1 MPVAADQRFKVIVAG
16 MALAMLPITVCAR
29 EKVVPSLSIGEARQY
44 VLQLI
49 NSDRKANGQKS
60 IELDAVATIAGQQHS
75 NDMAENGYLSHWDM
89 AGTKP
94 DERYTR
100 AGGEDNVAE
109 NGYILSFT
117 DSPQHQALS
126 STQLFSK
133 SELADAQ
140 QSFMNEVPPDD
151 GHRKNIL
158 DPHHTSVGIGISI
171 SGDEHDRRLALTQE
185 FVDNYGS
192 FSTLPKRIKAG
203 DSFTVSGK
211 LEPGLNV
218 YSMDVRW
225 EKLPTPMTLA
235 QLKETY
241 SYAAPEERIATYWP
255 EHGHRSG
262 INIVQAESGVEFS
275 NHIYVDP
282 SSWRPG
288 LYYVFVW
295 GLRPGEQRPFVVS
308 RRTVELR

>member
-1 MPVAADQRFKVIVAG
+1 MAADQRFKVIFIS
-16 MALAMLPITVCAR
+16 MAIAMLPITADADTK
-29 EKVVPSLSIGEARQY
+29 EQPSLTIAEARKY
-44 VLQLI
+44 VLNLI
-49 NSDRKANGQKS
+49 NSDRKANGQKPV
-60 IELDAVATIAGQQHS
+60 ELDAVATIAGQQHS

-117 DSPQHQALS
+117 DSPQHQTLS

-140 QSFMNEVPPDD
+140 QAFMNEVPPDD

-192 FSTLPKRIKAG
+192 FSPLPKSIKAG
-203 DSFTVSGK
+203 DKFVVAGK
-211 LEPGLNV
+211 LAPGINI

-241 SYAAPEERIATYWP
+241 SYAAPEDRIATYWP
-255 EHGHRSG
+255 ERGHRSG
-262 INIVQAESGVEFS
+262 INIAQTESGMEFS
-275 NHIYVDP
+275 NNVYADP
-282 SSWRPG
+282 ALWKPG

-295 GLRPGEQRPFVVS
+295 GLRPGDQRPFVVS

>member
-1 MPVAADQRFKVIVAG
+1 MPVVADQRFKVIVISL
-16 MALAMLPITVCAR
+16 ALAMLPITMDAR
-29 EKVVPSLSIGEARQY
+29 AKGQASLSLDEARQY

-49 NSDRKANGQKS
+49 NSDRKANGQQPV
-60 IELDAVATIAGQQHS
+60 ELDAVATIAGQQHS

-89 AGTKP
+89 SGTKP

-109 NGYILSFT
+109 NGYILSYT

-126 STQLFSK
+126 AQQMFSK
-133 SELADAQ
+133 NELEDAQ
-140 QSFMNEVPPDD
+140 KAFMDEVPPND

-171 SGDEHDRRLALTQE
+171 SGDEHNRRLALTQE

-192 FSTLPKRIKAG
+192 FSPLPPSIKAG
-203 DSFTVSGK
+203 DTLLVAGK
-211 LEPGLNV
+211 LEPGINV

-225 EKLPTPMTLA
+225 EKLPTPMTLK

-241 SYAAPEERIATYWP
+241 SYSAPEERVATYWP
-255 EHGHRSG
+255 ERGHRSG
-262 INIVQAESGVEFS
+262 ISVSQTESGIEFS
-275 NHIYVDP
+275 ASVFADP
-282 SSWRPG
+282 ASWKPG
-288 LYYVFVW
+288 LYYVFIW
-295 GLRPGEQRPFVVS
+295 GLRAGEQRPFVVS
-308 RRTVELR
+308 RRTIEVH